1 LSDTP
6 TELLF
11 PLMSLL
17 WLLPVLTTLLLEVDA
32 FMLLPLFQHLP
43 LLLLSLLLLPLLL
56 VMAMLVP

>member
-1 LSDTP
+1 
-6 TELLF
+6 
-11 PLMSLL
+11 MSLP
-17 WLLPVLTTLLLEVDA
+17 WLLPVLTTLLLGVDV